1 MPLLLLLCV
10 LPIIGLFATEAW
22 ADSHPN
28 VNLPGQVWKSP
39 QGAATLTLDKDL
51 KGAALVA
58 ATRRYN
64 LDFQL
69 LPEVGRDGD
78 FYVSDSGALI
88 VWVRKGH
95 FYGHPDEKELRGL
108 NAVIFYREG
117 KPVRT
122 LGYAELMQ
130 RPELATRSVSHT
142 NWLKQQAVDWQSG
155 ELRLVTMSF
164 RRYVFDVE
172 TGKTREAGLLPSY
185 ARAEFIVYGKLTR
198 SGEAEGRLEV
208 FRWLKGEG
216 PQLVSVSL
224 GTARWLPDHAKQ
236 YVLQKSWG
244 SWTLVGEYI
253 DETEPQLATEPNP
266 VSRDQIKW
274 PVWIVPGAVVSRSG
288 DGLTVSRSPAKNP
301 EPAVLVIVIFDLDVA
316 KNTPFKAAVAM
327 NLSAADSSSGS
338 SPGFRRSAAEI
349 FIYEESLGK
358 WRTESAAPNLS
369 TIAAGTANL
378 AGAYTF
384 SADLPLTPKKLH
396 WFEDGVLRLKD
407 NPVTFIRAEP
417 VSILRSVLGS
427 LQLGQ
432 TTFRD

>member
-10 LPIIGLFATEAW
+10 LPLIGLFAKEAW

-28 VNLPGQVWKSP
+28 VNLPGQVFTSP
-39 QGAATLTLDKDL
+39 QGAATLTLDKEL
-51 KGAALVA
+51 KSAVVVA
-58 ATRRYN
+58 ATRRYD
-64 LDFQL
+64 LDFHL

-95 FYGHPDEKELRGL
+95 FYGHPDEKEIRGL
-108 NAVIFYREG
+108 TAVIFYREG

-130 RPELATRSVSHT
+130 RPELATQSVSHT
-142 NWLKQQAVDWQSG
+142 NWLKQVAVDWQSG

-164 RRYVFDVE
+164 RRYVFDVQ
-172 TGKTREAGLLPSY
+172 TGKPREAGLLPSY
-185 ARAEFIVYGKLTR
+185 ARAAFIVYGKLTR
-198 SGEAEGRLEV
+198 SGETGGRLEV
-208 FRWLKGEG
+208 FRYLKGEG
-216 PQLVSVSL
+216 PPFINVTL
-224 GTARWLPDHAKQ
+224 GTARWLPDYAKQ
-236 YVLQKSWG
+236 YVLQKSLG
-244 SWTLVGEYI
+244 TWTLVGEYV
-253 DETEPQLATEPNP
+253 DETEQQAAPEQKP

-274 PVWIVPGAVVSRSG
+274 PVWIVPGAAVSRSG
-288 DGLTVSRSPAKNP
+288 DGLIISRSAAKTP

-316 KNTPFKAAVAM
+316 TNTPFKAAVAM
-327 NLSAADSSSGS
+327 NLSAASSA
-338 SPGFRRSAAEI
+338 GFRRDAAEI

-369 TIAAGTANL
+369 AIAAGAANIE
-378 AGAYTF
+378 GAYNF
-384 SADLPLTPKKLH
+384 SADLPLTAKKLH
-396 WFEDGVLRLKD
+396 WFHDGVLRLKD

-427 LQLGQ
+427 LQLRQ
-432 TTFRD
+432 TIFRD